1 MKPVYWMLVLWNLLT
16 FALMG
21 LDKYR
26 ARHKMR
32 RISERALFACAFFM
46 GGVGAETGMVV
57 FRHKTRHKKFV
68 IGLPLC
74 ILANLIILYV
84 LLNIIK

>member
-1 MKPVYWMLVLWNLLT
+1 MKPIYITLLLWNLIT

-21 LDKYR
+21 IDKYR
-26 ARHKMR
+26 AVHKKR
-32 RISERALFACAFFM
+32 RIPERTLLWCAFIM

-74 ILANLIILYV
+74 ILANLIILYIY
-84 LLNIIK
+84 LNIIT